1 MKYWKIIC
9 LLCFLIAALSSSAQK
24 KEVGARPNIIV
35 ICADDLGWK
44 EVSAFGNTRI
54 KTPHI
59 DSLGI
64 RGTRFTQ
71 AYACAPICS
80 PGRAGLLTG
89 RYQNRFGFEFLVP
102 ENLKDSSSRPVQAKH
117 LVVNN
122 NVGKFSLNGLVE
134 PGVDPE
140 SFRILNSG
148 IPETEITLAEALKS
162 NGYTTGIVGKWH
174 LGESEG
180 FYPTEN
186 GFDYF
191 YGCLGWGTMYAEE
204 TDNNVISKPRF
215 FERYLFPETRAGIF
229 NIVRNKDS
237 VQETRYLTDAF
248 ADEAVKFISTNK
260 NKPFFLYLPF
270 NAVHDPLQ
278 AKKEDFDATPKDLD
292 SSIRIQLAMTKNL
305 DDAVGKIIATLKAL
319 KIEDN
324 TIVFF
329 TSDNGGPTYFK
340 TVDNSPL
347 KGGKLSH
354 FEGGIRVSYFI
365 QYPSKIPAGKV
376 YNKVVSNLDIFS
388 TAMAAANAVMPDKRQ
403 LDGVNLI
410 PYVNGA
416 NTAAPHDELCWRN
429 GYSKAIRKG
438 DWKLYMN
445 DRKGV
450 QYLYN
455 LKDDSSET
463 TDLSEQH
470 PEKVKELLEDF
481 KKWEEKTVKP
491 SWQNIRNVLLPVGD
505 DYFYF
510 PI

>member
-1 MKYWKIIC
+1 MKLVKIISI
-9 LLCFLIAALSSSAQK
+9 LNFLIVATSSFAQK
-24 KEVGARPNIIV
+24 KPVATKPNIIV

-44 EVSAFGNTRI
+44 ETSAFGNTRI

-59 DSLGI
+59 DSLGV
-64 RGTRFTQ
+64 RGTRFSQ

-89 RYQNRFGFEFLVP
+89 RYQNRFGFEFLTP
-102 ENLKDSSSRPVQAKH
+102 ENLDDSSRSISGKH
-117 LVVNN
+117 RVVNN
-122 NVGKFSLNGLVE
+122 NVGNFTLNGMVE
-134 PGVDPE
+134 PDVDPE
-140 SFRILNSG
+140 SFKPVHSG
-148 IPETEITLAEALKS
+148 IPETEITLAEALKD
-162 NGYTTGIVGKWH
+162 NGYATAIIGKWH
-174 LGESEG
+174 LGEDDA
-180 FYPTEN
+180 FNPTQN

-204 TDNNVISKPRF
+204 DDTTVISKPRF

-237 VQETRYLTDAF
+237 VKETKYLTDAF
-248 ADEAVKFISTNK
+248 ADEAIKYISTNK
-260 NKPFFLYLPF
+260 DKPFFLYLPF

-278 AKKEDFDATPKDLD
+278 AKKEDFDATPTDLD

-305 DDAVGKIIATLKAL
+305 DDNVGKVMAAL
-319 KIEDN
+319 KSLHLDDN

-365 QYPSKIPAGKV
+365 QYPGKVPAGKV
-376 YNKVVSNLDIFS
+376 YDNPVSNLDIFS
-388 TAMAAANAVMPDKRQ
+388 TAMAVANAKMPDGRK

-410 PYVNGA
+410 PYING
-416 NTAAPHDELCWRN
+416 TDTSKPHNILCWRN

-438 DWKLYMN
+438 DWKLYIN
-445 DRKGV
+445 ERKGV
-450 QYLYN
+450 KYLYN
-455 LKDDSSET
+455 LKDDAGES
-463 TDLSEQH
+463 TDLSKQF
-470 PEKVKELLEDF
+470 PDKLKELQKDLSN
-481 KKWEEKTVKP
+481 WEAQMVAPMWKNV
-491 SWQNIRNVLLPVGD
+491 RNVLLPVGD

>member
-1 MKYWKIIC
+1 MKQFRIIGV
-9 LLCFLIAALSSSAQK
+9 LFFLTAAFSSFAQK
-24 KEVGARPNIIV
+24 KEAVSRPNIIV

-44 EVSAFGNTRI
+44 ETSAFGNTRI

-64 RGTRFTQ
+64 RGTRFSQ
-71 AYACAPICS
+71 AYSCAPICS

-89 RYQNRFGFEFLVP
+89 RYQNRFGFEFLTP
-102 ENLKDSSSRPVQAKH
+102 ENLKDSSRPGAIPAHRIK
-117 LVVNN
+117 NN
-122 NVGKFSLNGLVE
+122 NVGNFTLNGLVE

-140 SFRILNSG
+140 SFKKLNSG

-162 NGYTTGIVGKWH
+162 NGYATAIIGKWH
-174 LGESEG
+174 LGENDG
-180 FYPTEN
+180 FYPTQN

-191 YGCLGWGTMYAEE
+191 YGCLGWGTMYTEE
-204 TDNNVISKPRF
+204 SDTSVISKPRF

-229 NIVRNKDS
+229 NIVRNKEA
-237 VQETRYLTDAF
+237 VKETKYLTDAF
-248 ADEAVKFISTNK
+248 GDEAVQFISNNK

-278 AKKEDFDATPKDLD
+278 AKKEDFDATPSNLD

-305 DDAVGKIIATLKAL
+305 DDNVGKVMTALKAL
-319 KIEDN
+319 HLDNN
-324 TIVFF
+324 TIVFL

-340 TVDNSPL
+340 TVDNTPL

-365 QYPSKIPAGKV
+365 QYPGKIPAGKV
-376 YNKVVSNLDIFS
+376 YDNPVSNFDIFS
-388 TAMAAANAVMPDKRQ
+388 TAMAAANAKMPDDRK

-410 PYVNGA
+410 PYVNGKD
-416 NTAAPHDELCWRN
+416 TSKPHNILCWRN

-455 LKDDSSET
+455 LKKDKSET
-463 TDLSEQH
+463 TDLSQQH
-470 PEKVKELLEDF
+470 PEKVKELLLDF
-481 KKWEEKTVKP
+481 KKWEEQMVKP

>member
-1 MKYWKIIC
+1 MKFIKLITRLY
-9 LLCFLIAALSSSAQK
+9 LLIVATSLFAQK
-24 KEVGARPNIIV
+24 KPVATKPNIIV

-44 EVSAFGNTRI
+44 ETSAFGNTRI

-64 RGTRFTQ
+64 TGTRFSQ

-89 RYQNRFGFEFLVP
+89 RYQNRFGFEFLTP
-102 ENLKDSSSRPVQAKH
+102 ENLGDSSRSISGLHR
-117 LVVNN
+117 VVNN
-122 NVGKFSLNGLVE
+122 NIGNFTLNGMIE

-140 SFRILNSG
+140 SYKTVHSG
-148 IPETEITLAEALKS
+148 IPETEITLAEALKD
-162 NGYTTGIVGKWH
+162 NGYATAIIGKWH
-174 LGESEG
+174 LGEDDA
-180 FYPTEN
+180 FNPTQN

-204 TDNNVISKPRF
+204 DDTNVISKPRF

-237 VQETRYLTDAF
+237 VKETRYLTDAF
-248 ADEAVKFISTNK
+248 ADEAVQYISINK
-260 NKPFFLYLPF
+260 NNPFFLYLPF

-278 AKKEDFDATPKDLD
+278 AKKKDFDATPTNLD
-292 SSIRIQLAMTKNL
+292 SSVRIQLAMTKNL
-305 DDAVGKIIATLKAL
+305 DDNVGKVMAALKAL
-319 KIEDN
+319 HLDDN

-365 QYPSKIPAGKV
+365 QYPGKIPAGKV
-376 YNKVVSNLDIFS
+376 YDDPVSNFDIFS
-388 TAMAAANAVMPDKRQ
+388 TAMAVANAKMPDNRT

-416 NTAAPHDELCWRN
+416 DTGKPHNILCWRN

-438 DWKLYMN
+438 DWKLYIN
-445 DRKGV
+445 ERKGV
-450 QYLYN
+450 KYLYN
-455 LKDDSSET
+455 LKDDASES
-463 TDLSEQH
+463 TDFSKQF
-470 PEKVKELLEDF
+470 PDKVKELQKDLSN
-481 KKWEEKTVKP
+481 WEAQIVSPMWKNV
-491 SWQNIRNVLLPVGD
+491 RNVLLPVAD